1 MSRGFS
7 LIELIMV
14 VILLSLLA
22 VAMVPMVGQT
32 SGGLLANRDSQ
43 AAAQL
48 AQECAEY
55 LLQLRRS
62 NGYNLG
68 GVITD
73 CSALS
78 TLDGYG
84 PPSVAITDPYDAAA
98 VAGCPSVTASCKLVT
113 VTSTYATGTAV
124 INFMLVDY

>member
-14 VILLSLLA
+14 VVLLSLLA
-22 VAMVPMVGQT
+22 VAMVPMLGQT
-32 SGGLLANRDSQ
+32 SSGLLANRDTQ

-62 NGYNLG
+62 TGYNLG
-68 GVITD
+68 GVTN
-73 CSALS
+73 CSALPA
-78 TLDGYG
+78 LNGFG
-84 PPSVAITDPYDAAA
+84 PPAVSITDPYAGD
-98 VAGCPSVTASCKLVT
+98 GCPAAASCKLVS
-113 VTSTYATGTAV
+113 VAATYGTGTAA
-124 INFMLVDY
+124 IKFMLVNY